1 MDTEIVYGFAECKF
15 GTIVVACRSKAICD
29 LQFLGY
35 NKMEVI
41 HELASHWGVYT
52 PTTQDDVMAD
62 TVKRIIFD
70 GYDHEIEID
79 IDLHG
84 TEFQLKVWKEVMKVQ
99 KGETISYQEL
109 AERIGEPKAVRAVAT
124 AVAQNSIAMLVPC
137 HRIIHKDGTLGEYHW
152 GKELKKQLLDWE
164 KNTDV

>member
-35 NKMEVI
+35 NKMEAI

-52 PTTQDDVMAD
+52 PTTQDDIMAD

-70 GYDHEIEID
+70 GYDHEID

>member
-15 GTIVVACRSKAICD
+15 GTIVVASTSKGVCD

-52 PTTQDDVMAD
+52 PTTQDDMMAD

-70 GYDHEIEID
+70 GYDKEID

-109 AERIGEPKAVRAVAT
+109 AERIGEPKAVRAVAS
-124 AVAQNSIAMLVPC
+124 AVAQNPIAMLVPC

-152 GKELKKQLLDWE
+152 GRDLKKQLLDWE
-164 KNTDV
+164 KNTDA

>member
-1 MDTEIVYGFAECKF
+1 MDKEIVYGFAESKF
-15 GTIVVACRSKAICD
+15 GTIVVARTASGICD

-52 PTTQDDVMAD
+52 PTTQDDMMAD

-70 GYDHEIEID
+70 GYDHEIY

-152 GKELKKQLLDWE
+152 GRELKKEILDWE
-164 KNTDV
+164 ENTDA

>member
-15 GTIVVACRSKAICD
+15 GTIVVASTSKGVCD

-52 PTTQDDVMAD
+52 PTTQDDMMAD
-62 TVKRIIFD
+62 TVKRVIFD
-70 GYDHEIEID
+70 GYKHDIK

-84 TEFQLKVWKEVMKVQ
+84 TDFQRKVWKEVMNVQ

-109 AERIGEPKAVRAVAT
+109 AERIGEPKAVRAVAS
-124 AVAQNSIAMLVPC
+124 AVAQNPIAMLVPC

-152 GKELKKQLLDWE
+152 GRDLKKQLLDWE
-164 KNTDV
+164 KNTDA

>member
-52 PTTQDDVMAD
+52 PTTQHDVMAD

-70 GYDHEIEID
+70 GYDQEID

-109 AERIGEPKAVRAVAT
+109 AERIGEPKAVRAVAS
-124 AVAQNSIAMLVPC
+124 AVAQNPIAMLVPC

-164 KNTDV
+164 KSTDA

>member
-52 PTTQDDVMAD
+52 STTQDDMMAD

-70 GYDHEIEID
+70 GYDQKID

-109 AERIGEPKAVRAVAT
+109 AERIGEPKAVRAVAS
-124 AVAQNSIAMLVPC
+124 AVAQNPIAMFVPC

-164 KNTDV
+164 KSTDV

>member
-1 MDTEIVYGFAECKF
+1 MDKEIVYGFAESKF
-15 GTIVVACRSKAICD
+15 GTIVVARTASGICD

-52 PTTQDDVMAD
+52 PTTQDDMMAD

-70 GYDHEIEID
+70 GYDHEIY

-109 AERIGEPKAVRAVAT
+109 AERI
-124 AVAQNSIAMLVPC
+124 AMLVPC

-152 GKELKKQLLDWE
+152 GRELKKEILDWE
-164 KNTDV
+164 KNTDA

>member
-15 GTIVVACRSKAICD
+15 GTIVVASTSKGVCD

-52 PTTQDDVMAD
+52 PTTQDDMMAD
-62 TVKRIIFD
+62 TVKRVIFD
-70 GYDHEIEID
+70 GYKHAIK

-84 TEFQLKVWKEVMKVQ
+84 TDFQLKVWKELMNVQ

-109 AERIGEPKAVRAVAT
+109 AERIGEPKAVRAVAS
-124 AVAQNSIAMLVPC
+124 AVAQNPIAMLVPC

-152 GKELKKQLLDWE
+152 GRDLKKQLLDWE
-164 KNTDV
+164 KNTDA

>member
-1 MDTEIVYGFAECKF
+1 
-15 GTIVVACRSKAICD
+15 
-29 LQFLGY
+29 
-35 NKMEVI
+35 
-41 HELASHWGVYT
+41 
-52 PTTQDDVMAD
+52 MAD

-70 GYDHEIEID
+70 GYDHEID

-109 AERIGEPKAVRAVAT
+109 AERIGEPKAVRAVAS
-124 AVAQNSIAMLVPC
+124 AVAQNPIAMLVPC
-137 HRIIHKDGTLGEYHW
+137 HRIIHKDGTIGEYHW

-164 KNTDV
+164 KSTNV